1 MMRDEED
8 IGIYGVQVSFLS
20 KIVALLQPIN
30 LILPSSPWHPLRY
43 FFTSALVHV
52 TVCIYGQH
60 PNTTACRKKRM
71 VPLRLISYDSVLVFL
86 KQPHGLCS

>member
-30 LILPSSPWHPLRY
+30 LILPSSPWHPLMY
-43 FFTSALVHV
+43 FFTSALV
-52 TVCIYGQH
+52 
-60 PNTTACRKKRM
+60 
-71 VPLRLISYDSVLVFL
+71 LL
-86 KQPHGLCS
+86 